1 MKKLL
6 LMLFSTCSLF
16 VSPAQAE
23 NKQDHAEIR
32 KVVETFIQDKTQGMP
47 GKISFKIEPIDTR
60 MAFSACP
67 NLEAFLPT
75 GASLLGKT
83 SIGVRCNEKNGWS
96 LFVPVSVT
104 TTINMLLSSKPL
116 QQGQVIGAGDFS
128 IQSGEVSQP
137 GIVTDEAQIIGKVL
151 KISIS
156 AGQLLKQDMFRPPYV
171 ITQGQTIQLISQRQ
185 GFTLRTEGQAMNN
198 AATGQ
203 PVQVK
208 VASGK
213 VISGFAK
220 TSGIVEVQQ

>member
-6 LMLFSTCSLF
+6 LMICCTCSLF
-16 VSPAQAE
+16 VQPAQAE

-32 KVVETFIQDKTQGMP
+32 KVVEAFMLDKTQGMP
-47 GKISFKIEPIDTR
+47 GKITFKVEPIDSR
-60 MAFSACP
+60 MAFPACP
-67 NLEAFLPT
+67 QLEAFLPI

-96 LFVPVSVT
+96 LFVQVSVT

-116 QQGQVIGAGDFS
+116 QQGKIISAEDFTT
-128 IQSGEVSQP
+128 QSGELSQP

-171 ITQGQTIQLISQRQ
+171 VTQGQTIQLISQRA
-185 GFTLRTEGQAMNN
+185 GFTLRAEGKAMNN

-203 PVQVK
+203 AVQVK
-208 VASGK
+208 VPSGK
-213 VISGFAK
+213 VISGLAK
-220 TSGIVEVQQ
+220 SSGIVEVQQ